1 MENELFN
8 ILSADPKF
16 NITLRN
22 YETYQEVGDLF
33 VNKVLKSKLFLGL
46 KIITIVNFKLNH
58 FFSPNRA

>member
-1 MENELFN
+1 MENELLN

-33 VNKVLKSKLFLGL
+33 VNKVLKSKS
-46 KIITIVNFKLNH
+46 
-58 FFSPNRA
+58 FFSIKNPKNLKFQTL